1 MSIYFSNLQNQRKIN
16 QWYPFY
22 SSMQSDAA
30 FANMFAAMFTLKL
43 AKNRPWIKV
52 VNRNVNADSCRK
64 LRFFLCSTLVPCWS
78 VHFSHFIPELSI
90 YHINDYFDSGDP
102 SSMQDT
108 CHTSTQLKW
117 PCSPWVLVAQRV
129 ERPPV
134 IGRSWV
140 RFLLGTQIFICSTLV
155 SCRLVHSSHK
165 IVELSKM
172 MKMRVSMVR
181 ALW

>member
-52 VNRNVNADSCRK
+52 VNRNVNANSCRK

-90 YHINDYFDSGDP
+90 YHINDYFDSADP
-102 SSMQDT
+102 SSMQDA
-108 CHTSTQLKW
+108 CHTSTQLMT
-117 PCSPWVLVAQRV
+117 
-129 ERPPV
+129 
-134 IGRSWV
+134 
-140 RFLLGTQIFICSTLV
+140 LLSM
-155 SCRLVHSSHK
+155 SYHSSMDRAGNDHNFK
-165 IVELSKM
+165 ITLSLNAITQADH
-172 MKMRVSMVR
+172 S
-181 ALW
+181 